1 MHNVLGAKFKSP
13 NNSYSPTDPAQGPK
27 GSIRRTIL
35 ENYKILGLESEPT
48 KGDNGVHASASPLE
62 GLAEKANWL
71 GMDIENDSFGKA
83 LLDSGITKDTI
94 KAWSVDPRVKL
105 NDGSKGS
112 IFDALEDLNVQECK
126 AKMVDLNLL
135 NL

>member
-1 MHNVLGAKFKSP
+1 MVRQLRVPSQKA
-13 NNSYSPTDPAQGPK
+13 SPTDPSQGPK

-35 ENYKILGLESEPT
+35 ENYKELGLESEPT

-71 GMDIENDSFGKA
+71 GIDIENDPFGKA
-83 LLDSGITKDTI
+83 LLDSGITKAMI
-94 KAWSVDPRVKL
+94 KAWSVDPLVNL
-105 NDGSKGS
+105 DDGSQGS
-112 IFDALEDLNVQECK
+112 IFDTLEDLNVEECI
-126 AKMVDLNLL
+126 AKMVDLNRL